1 MNERETLA
9 RLADLMAT
17 HTTLEKILQETVDLA
32 ASTIPGASEVSVTV
46 VRSGDQGEGAAYSS
60 QTAVDIDEKQYGL
73 DQGPCLD
80 ASRGHEVLIVRDMRT
95 EERWPDYTPYAAE
108 HGSLSSLSIP
118 LPVQEEVLGALNV
131 YAREP
136 DAFDEAAL
144 ESGRRFAAYA
154 AVAIANAQLYRSAAE
169 AAEHMRKAMESRA
182 VIEQAKGILMAQR
195 RCSAAEDFDLLVAAS
210 QRQNV
215 KLRLLAEQVVEGAT
229 R

>member
-17 HTTLEKILQETVDLA
+17 HSSLEKVLQETVDLA
-32 ASTIPGASEVSVTV
+32 AATIPGATEVSITV
-46 VRSGDQGEGAAYSS
+46 VRSGERGEGAAYSS
-60 QTAVDIDEKQYGL
+60 PTAEDIDEKQYGL

-80 ASRGHEVLIVRDMRT
+80 ASRGHEVLIVRDMRAET
-95 EERWPDYTPYAAE
+95 RWPEYTPYAAE
-108 HGSLSSLSIP
+108 HGVLSSLSIP

-131 YAREP
+131 YSRAP
-136 DAFDEAAL
+136 DAFDEKAL
-144 ESGRRFAAYA
+144 ASGRRFASYA

-169 AAEHMRKAMESRA
+169 AAEHMRRAMESRA

-195 RCSAAEDFDLLVAAS
+195 RCSAVDAFDLLVAAS
-210 QRQNV
+210 QRQNI
-215 KLRLLAEQVVEGAT
+215 KLRALAEQVVQGIT